1 MNTKI
6 NNLIIALILLISSSV
21 FSQEKISIVVLKGSV
36 MLQKST
42 TESIKIN
49 RGKKMTIPTNSGI
62 VLRKNSAAI
71 LFNSSAK
78 IEVGSAVE
86 NKLSYIEI
94 NKLLKKNKPT
104 SLTKNFIA
112 YLDKMYADVEAQSH
126 SYGATI
132 AASSRGEVE
141 DENVAYSPINGTL
154 ILSDSLELSI
164 GSEETKLTSTIVVT
178 NTTTHEVVYNDKLAQ
193 NPIKLN
199 GLKPGNYTWEYTI
212 DTKENN
218 SAVKSTFSIP
228 TSSER
233 EVKLKEIADFKANLN
248 DCHEAQN
255 CLSDSIK
262 ELLLT
267 DFLAKN
273 KYYLYP

>member
-6 NNLIIALILLISSSV
+6 NNLLIALLLLISSST
-21 FSQEKISIVVLKGSV
+21 FSQEKIAIVVLKGYV
-36 MLQKST
+36 VLQKST

-62 VLRKNSAAI
+62 VLHKNSAAI

-78 IEVGSAVE
+78 IEVGGAVE
-86 NKLSYIEI
+86 HKLSYLQI

-104 SLTKNFIA
+104 TLTKNFIA

-141 DENVAYSPINGTL
+141 NVVYSPRNETL
-154 ILSDSLELSI
+154 ILSDSLELSF
-164 GSEETKLTSTIVVT
+164 GSEETKLISNIVVT
-178 NTTTHEVVYNDKLAQ
+178 NTTTNEVVYNAKQEKNQLKL
-193 NPIKLN
+193 K

-212 DTKENN
+212 DSNGNN
-218 SAVKSTFSIP
+218 SALKNTFSIA
-228 TSSER
+228 TSTEKDA
-233 EVKLKEIADFKANLN
+233 KLKEITDFKANLN
-248 DCHEAQN
+248 DCHETQN